1 MKVIRKRQDEQ
12 LKKHF
17 SINDHLTPLN
27 AQFLRDLNQDERIHQ
42 AWYYNG
48 KVFATDTEGRRHKFD
63 ILENVREKVKNP
75 FALKNNCGV

>member
-1 MKVIRKRQDEQ
+1 MY
-12 LKKHF
+12 
-17 SINDHLTPLN
+17 DHLTPLN

-48 KVFATDTEGRRHKFD
+48 KVFATDTEGRQHKFD
-63 ILENVREKVKNP
+63 ILENVREKVKSP

>member
-1 MKVIRKRQDEQ
+1 MY
-12 LKKHF
+12 
-17 SINDHLTPLN
+17 DHLTPLN

-63 ILENVREKVKNP
+63 ILENVREKVKSP
-75 FALKNNCGV
+75 FAVKNNCGV